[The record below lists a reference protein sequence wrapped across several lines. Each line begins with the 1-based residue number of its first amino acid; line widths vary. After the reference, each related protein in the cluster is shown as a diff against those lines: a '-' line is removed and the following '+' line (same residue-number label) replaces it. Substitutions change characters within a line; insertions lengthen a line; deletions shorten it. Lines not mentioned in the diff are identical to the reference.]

1 MDLTCTPPACVHHSS
16 STSSRSRAACEI
28 ASGSNSSALGIG
40 RSLISKTIAH
50 SSASIIS
57 APKSP
62 LSGRCWSQGASALPD
77 SYGRRQPHPC
87 SIATPQAR
95 KLTGAVVIWILLVRS
110 WSRKSR
116 LPDNVSIFDE
126 VVVHTYEVRVKQ
138 RPVSPVA
145 KAVRVLASCH
155 SCSGPSHNASS
166 TILSCPAFSRAHLG

>member
-40 RSLISKTIAH
+40 RSLISKTICTFISLH
-50 SSASIIS
+50 HIGPQESAVGQVLV
-57 APKSP
+57 P
-62 LSGRCWSQGASALPD
+62 
-77 SYGRRQPHPC
+77 RRIC
-87 SIATPQAR
+87 LARLIRTSIASPMLHRNPAGPQADWSCGYLDPAR
-95 KLTGAVVIWILLVRS
+95 RS

-126 VVVHTYEVRVKQ
+126 VVVHKYEVRVKQ